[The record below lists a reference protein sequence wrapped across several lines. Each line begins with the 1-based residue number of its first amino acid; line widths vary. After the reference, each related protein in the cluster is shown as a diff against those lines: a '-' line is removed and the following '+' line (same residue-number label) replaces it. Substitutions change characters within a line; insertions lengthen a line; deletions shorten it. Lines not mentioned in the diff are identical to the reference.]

1 MIATITPTTANSA
14 DFIGFYADVRSTGA
28 ISSAD
33 NLRIVALDPESG
45 VDSVVD
51 ENALLAPS
59 NSLFGRSLN
68 AVAHQST
75 PLLTFGDFQFAS
87 WYQNSG
93 NDEHVMLGRRSLTT
107 PGSSWEIIDTGLTLD
122 NGDANDEDKALFST
136 QTQRWDSHNAINIG
150 ISGDGVI
157 HLANDHHSNPL
168 NYLPSV
174 VGAATG
180 NWTTSDVYG
189 IANPQTLLQDS
200 FRPSDPT
207 VVAVTYPRFATDA
220 VTGNMVATYRQGQSG
235 AGDLFIINYDA
246 VTGEW
251 SEGRLFIFGN
261 DGASYDDSAITGIT
275 RESSSRNPYLNDIS
289 IGTDGTLHATFTWRE
304 TANGTANHSLNYITS
319 NDNGLTWLNDSADVV
334 AGIGSS
340 VSITSPGIII
350 GSDTNFLPPGLSNSP
365 AGSNPPIGQIDRLQ
379 TLINQQGQAV
389 DLQGGVHAL
398 MWHRED
404 PSTFSSD
411 DNAFD
416 SREAAYFHY
425 FKDPITGVWSRSK
438 IPRFDANGPLDV
450 GSRPKIAYDENGNVF
465 AAFTSPGIA
474 RADSRNYLDPGGLV
488 IAGATAASN
497 YSDWSILF
505 HDTTLYE
512 GEPLVDQQR
521 LLRDGILSVMIQD
534 TNFARTGIAI
544 SNLRVFDFAVT
555 SPAPPAPLVLIGDCN
570 LDGMIDFRDISAFI
584 QILVAGDYLEEADT
598 NEDGFVDF
606 RDISRF
612 IQILAR

>member
-1 MIATITPTTANSA
+1 MTSEDAHGQNSM
-14 DFIGFYADVRSTGA
+14 
-28 ISSAD
+28 SASLV
-33 NLRIVALDPESG
+33 NGG
-45 VDSVVD
+45 VDSILD
-51 ENALLAPS
+51 EDALLMPEFTGRAADGG
-59 NSLFGRSLN
+59 LFGRSAN

-75 PLLTFGDFQFAS
+75 PIITFGDFQYVT
-87 WYQNSG
+87 WYRVSPLN
-93 NDEHVMLGRRSLTT
+93 NNFNENVMLGRRNLTT
-107 PGSSWEIIDTGLTLD
+107 GGDWEIFDTGLNLL
-122 NGDANDEDKALFST
+122 NGDGSDDDKQNFTT
-136 QTQRWDSHNAINIG
+136 QTQPWDTHNAINMG
-150 ISGDGVI
+150 ISGDGRI
-157 HLANDHHSNPL
+157 HLAYDHHSNPL
-168 NYLPSV
+168 NYTQSV
-174 VGAATG
+174 TGAATG
-180 NWTTSDVYG
+180 EWTRSAVFG
-189 IANPQTLLQDS
+189 VNENNPAPLQDS

-207 VVAVTYPRFATDA
+207 LVAVTYPRFATDA
-220 VTGNMVATYRQGQSG
+220 LTGNMVATYRQGQSG

-251 SEGRLFIFGN
+251 SEGRQFIFGN
-261 DGASYDDSAITGIT
+261 DGASYNDSAITGIT

-289 IGTDGTLHATFTWRE
+289 IGADGTLHATFTWRE

-319 NDNGLTWLNDSADVV
+319 NDNGLTWLNDSEDLV

-398 MWHRED
+398 MWQRED
-404 PSTFSSD
+404 PSTSSTD

-425 FKDPITGVWSRSK
+425 FKDPMTGDWSRSQ

-505 HDTTLYE
+505 HDTTLRE

-555 SPAPPAPLVLIGDCN
+555 SPAPSVLLGDCN

-584 QILVAGDYLEEADT
+584 QVLVTGDYLEEADT
-598 NEDGFVDF
+598 NEDDFVDF

-612 IQILAR
+612 IRILAG